1 MSSQPSNPNGNDRD
15 NGAKPVRKKGIGI
28 GAITAI
34 VVAIAVGV
42 WVSNGNKGGNGTAVA
57 NSCDANPEVQTALD
71 EKAIGD
77 LAAVQVT
84 AKGARYDEISF
95 IHENGDEVGFSAFEG
110 NVTLVNF
117 WATWCAPCRA
127 EMPEL
132 EALQVDYGNKGFT
145 VATINLDIGDDGL
158 AKAQKFM
165 EEENLSQLPLHR
177 DPTFDA
183 FEVLK
188 KRGVALGLPATLIL
202 GPDGCEWGVLA
213 GPAAWHGEDAKAFV
227 ETALELADKS

>member
-15 NGAKPVRKKGIGI
+15 DGAKPARKKGLSI
-28 GAITAI
+28 GAAIAI
-34 VVAIAVGV
+34 VVAIATAV
-42 WVSNGNKGGNGTAVA
+42 WVSNGNNGGNGTAVA
-57 NSCDANPEVQTALD
+57 DSCPANPEVQTALD

-132 EALQVDYGNKGFT
+132 EALQKDYGDKGFT

-158 AKAQKFM
+158 AKAKKFM
-165 EEENLSQLPLHR
+165 DEEDLSELPLHR
-177 DPTFDA
+177 DPTFEA

-188 KRGVALGLPATLIL
+188 KRGVALGLPATLVL

-213 GPAAWHGEDAKAFV
+213 GPAAWHGDDAKAFV
-227 ETALELADKS
+227 EKALALAENS